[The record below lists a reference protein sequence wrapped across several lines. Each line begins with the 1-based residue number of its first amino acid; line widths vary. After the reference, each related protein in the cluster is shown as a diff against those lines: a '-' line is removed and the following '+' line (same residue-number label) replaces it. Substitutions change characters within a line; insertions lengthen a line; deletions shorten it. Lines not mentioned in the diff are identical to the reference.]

1 MSRIGASLSGIE
13 RTLLNR
19 LADANAAAT
28 LSTLRLATGS
38 KINAPSDDP
47 AAFVRLSGLQSQL
60 SKVTATMSNVSAAGS
75 VVSQSQTTLDSI
87 RTQLSLIRTE
97 LVKDE
102 GRTLSQADRDAG
114 QVKIDAAIAQINS
127 LASTEI
133 NGQRPLDGSG
143 DFVVSGRDST
153 QVADLRVHTTG
164 GSVLTI
170 SGKVTQAAD
179 QAQLTYT
186 GKTGQATVVTNAT
199 FTITG
204 DLGSAE
210 YTVSENDALSGL
222 VTLINNDSHKTGV
235 TASLSDDDLTLTSVN
250 YGTNADIAV
259 TVGTGTFTV
268 TGGNGDGTANGTDAT
283 AYVNGIHYTGNG
295 NRFSVTQNQTRF
307 EIEFAAGHSSDFD
320 QITVSGDAMTFAT
333 TTDLNRRSTLSIP
346 GLQAARLGG
355 LSGSLDELLTGG
367 LLSGLD
373 DKTSQAIRVVDEALG
388 DVTRIEGAVD
398 GFYNATVTSTTDL
411 LSDVQTDLE
420 AAINEVHLVDIT
432 EETAKLALYTD
443 LASNAVAGLSIIQS
457 QRSSI
462 VVMLQ
467 RIAGLI

>member
-1 MSRIGASLSGIE
+1 MSRIGTTLSGIE

-28 LSTLRLATGS
+28 LSSLRIASGR
-38 KINAPSDDP
+38 KINSPSDDP
-47 AAFVRLSGLQSQL
+47 TAFVRLSGLQSRL
-60 SKVTATMSNVSAAGS
+60 SEVTAATSNVSAAGS
-75 VVSQSQTTLDSI
+75 IVSQSQTTLDEV
-87 RTQLSLIRTE
+87 RTQLDLIRTE

-114 QVKIDAAIAQINS
+114 QVKIDAALAQINL
-127 LASTEI
+127 LASTQI
-133 NGQRPLDGSG
+133 DGRRRLDGSG
-143 DFVVSGRDST
+143 DFAVSGRDSA

-164 GSVLTI
+164 GAALPI
-170 SGKVTQAAD
+170 SAQVTATAT

-186 GKTGQATVVTNAT
+186 GKAGLATVVTDAT

-210 YTVSENDALSGL
+210 YTVSEDDLLSGL

-235 TASLSDDDLTLTSVN
+235 TASLTDDDLTLTSVK

-259 TVGTGTFTV
+259 TATFAV

-283 AYVNGIHYTGNG
+283 AYVNGLYYTGDG
-295 NRFSVTQNQTRF
+295 NRFTVTQNQTRF
-307 EIEFAAGHSSDFD
+307 EIEFAAGHTGNID
-320 QITVSGDAMTFAT
+320 QITVTGDAMTFAT
-333 TTDLNRRSTLSIP
+333 TTDLDRRATLSIP
-346 GLQAARLGG
+346 GLQTARLGG
-355 LSGSLDELLTGG
+355 LSGSLDQLLSGG

-388 DVTRIEGAVD
+388 DLTRIEGAVD
-398 GFYNATVTSTTDL
+398 GFYNASITSAANL
-411 LSDVQTDLE
+411 LSDMQTDLE
-420 AAINEVHLVDIT
+420 SAIDDVDLVDT
-432 EETAKLALYTD
+432 SEEAAKLALYTD
-443 LASNAVAGLSIIQS
+443 LASNALSGLSIIQS

-462 VVMLQ
+462 VVVL
-467 RIAGLI
+467 RKIAGLT